1 MAAETALQDSANQAQ
16 SEVSKKV
23 SDLQAQEKEDRDFA
37 DSALEKRIEEVD
49 GAMKVHG

>member
-1 MAAETALQDSANQAQ
+1 MGRAISEEASSRMAAETTLQDSANQAQ

-37 DSALEKRIEEVD
+37 DSALAK
-49 GAMKVHG
+49 